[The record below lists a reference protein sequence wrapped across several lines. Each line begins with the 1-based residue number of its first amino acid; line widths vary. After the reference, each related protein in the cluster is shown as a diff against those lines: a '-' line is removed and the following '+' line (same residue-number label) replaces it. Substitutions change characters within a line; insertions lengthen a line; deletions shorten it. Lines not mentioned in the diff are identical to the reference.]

1 MKNEAVYIN
10 ENGEEIRVEV
20 ILSFSIEEFNK
31 NYIAYTINDDD
42 SLETAVVLINEV
54 DIEANKLLPIKFEE
68 KEMVLTTYND
78 IKKTIFDE

>member
-10 ENGEEIRVEV
+10 ENGEQIRVEV

-54 DIEANKLLPIKFEE
+54 DIETNKLLPIKFEE

>member
-54 DIEANKLLPIKFEE
+54 DIENNKLLPKKFNLVE
-68 KEMVLTTYND
+68 
-78 IKKTIFDE
+78 

>member
-54 DIEANKLLPIKFEE
+54 DIEYNKLLPIKFEE

>member
-54 DIEANKLLPIKFEE
+54 DIENNKLLPIKFEE

>member
-54 DIEANKLLPIKFEE
+54 DIETNKLLPIKFEE

>member
-54 DIEANKLLPIKFEE
+54 DIETNKLLTIKFEE

>member
-54 DIEANKLLPIKFEE
+54 DIETNKLLPIKFEE

-78 IKKTIFDE
+78 IKKTIFGE